1 MKRMTIKTQIGWI
14 IAYEENNK
22 ISCIKF
28 SKRKAKGHSS
38 TILLK
43 NLKKNFQ
50 KYFSGRINYIK
61 TKYKF
66 NGNKIQKKVWNEIKR
81 IEFGKTKSYG
91 EIAKKYN
98 LSPRHIGKICGQ
110 NKLPL
115 IIPCHRVIKSDKTLG
130 GFSGSGGTN
139 LKKRLLNFEGHKLQS

>member
-61 TKYKF
+61 KKYKF

>member
-1 MKRMTIKTQIGWI
+1 MKIKTQIGWI

-50 KYFSGRINYIK
+50 KYFSRRINYIK

-98 LSPRHIGKICGQ
+98 LSPLHIGKICGQ

-115 IIPCHRVIKSDKTLG
+115 IIPCHRVIISDKTLG

>member
-1 MKRMTIKTQIGWI
+1 MTIKTQIGWI

-50 KYFSGRINYIK
+50 KYFSRRINYIK

-66 NGNKIQKKVWNEIKR
+66 NGNKIQKKIWNEIKR

>member
-14 IAYEENNK
+14 TAFEENNK

-28 SKRKAKGHSS
+28 GKRKAKGDSN

-43 NLKKNFQ
+43 NLKNDFG
-50 KYFSGRINYIK
+50 KYFGRRINCIK

>member
-1 MKRMTIKTQIGWI
+1 MTIKTQIGWI
-14 IAYEENNK
+14 TAFEENNK

-28 SKRKAKGHSS
+28 GKRKVKGFSN

-43 NLKKNFQ
+43 NLKKDFL
-50 KYFSGRINYIK
+50 KYFSRRINCIK

-66 NGNKIQKKVWNEIKR
+66 NGNKIQKKIWNEIKK

-130 GFSGSGGTN
+130 GFSGSGGIN
-139 LKKRLLNFEGHKLQS
+139 LKKKLLNFEGHKLQS